1 MKKKLVLNS
10 VLIMAVL
17 ILAAVSCSTTPQEI
31 VDEAESS
38 SPIVEDQGSDS
49 QPEAQ
54 AEEQKEPVNEGLAEA
69 FIEMEFTTSDGRTLK
84 GTYFPASFSPAP
96 MVVMMHWAPGD
107 QSDMRE
113 LAFWL
118 QNRGLSE
125 FQADNPPSR
134 PWLDPSWFPQ
144 LGEER
149 SYGVFTFT
157 FDGCEGGCNSFDR
170 EKWQLDAQAAVQTAY
185 TLEGVDPTRIVT
197 VGASI
202 GADGAAD
209 GCIYLN
215 SEYPGSCQGAFSLSP
230 GDYLTLSYADVIEQ
244 LHSLEPAAITYC
256 LYATGDPESAA
267 VCQPLPES
275 EAGKIIAYETNFHG
289 MLLVQ
294 PNLEHD
300 TLGLMIEFLDVTVEG
315 K

>member
-1 MKKKLVLNS
+1 MKKKLVVSS
-10 VLIMAVL
+10 VVL
-17 ILAAVSCSTTPQEI
+17 ILILVIAAVSCSTTPEEI

-38 SPIVEDQGSDS
+38 LPTGGEQGSES
-49 QPEAQ
+49 QPEA
-54 AEEQKEPVNEGLAEA
+54 EQDAKQEPIKEGLADG
-69 FIEMEFTTSDGRTLK
+69 FIEMEFSTSDGRTLQ

-118 QNRGLSE
+118 QNRGFSE
-125 FQADNPPSR
+125 FQADNPPSE
-134 PWLDPSWFPQ
+134 PWLNPDWFPQ
-144 LGEER
+144 LEEGR

-157 FDGCEGGCNSFDR
+157 FDGCEGGCSSFDR
-170 EKWQLDAQAAVQTAY
+170 EKWLLDAQAAVQTAY
-185 TLEGVDPTRIVT
+185 ALEGVDPARIVT

-215 SEYPGSCQGAFSLSP
+215 SEYPGSCPGAFSMSP
-230 GDYLTLSYADVIEQ
+230 GDYLTLSYADVVEQ
-244 LHSLEPAAITYC
+244 LHSLVPSAITYC
-256 LYATGDPESAA
+256 LYGLGDPESAA
-267 VCQPLPES
+267 VCQSLPEH
-275 EAGKIIAYETNFHG
+275 EAGKVIAYEANFHG
-289 MLLVQ
+289 LMLVQ

-300 TLGLMIEFLDVTVEG
+300 TLALMIEFLDVTVED